1 VDRRV
6 NKIMANFKRKYSY
19 SRDDGRDEPFY
30 AYWELSKKVPEGWIS
45 ENEKRIFS
53 PEAYEGYPKGFEH
66 SLSTHGPLKL
76 VYQGWGPAKSS
87 DLEQAIK
94 VFCEKFPDV
103 VDEDAVQKYGN
114 TNNMHYEI
122 KGWNE
127 SMTNKEFSN
136 IYKMK
141 ESEDSISLK
150 LAYGIAQM
158 AIEDIKFLY
167 DEDPDTLE
175 SHGYDLDEM
184 EKAMALF
191 AKLSSNL

>member
-1 VDRRV
+1 
-6 NKIMANFKRKYSY
+6 M
-19 SRDDGRDEPFY
+19 
-30 AYWELSKKVPEGWIS
+30 
-45 ENEKRIFS
+45 
-53 PEAYEGYPKGFEH
+53 
-66 SLSTHGPLKL
+66 
-76 VYQGWGPAKSS
+76 
-87 DLEQAIK
+87 
-94 VFCEKFPDV
+94 
-103 VDEDAVQKYGN
+103 
-114 TNNMHYEI
+114 
-122 KGWNE
+122 
-127 SMTNKEFSN
+127 NKEFSD

-167 DEDPDTLE
+167 DKDPDTLE